1 RSAACCMETAFS
13 PSMGLRRRGV
23 CGRISVHGHRA
34 GVGSSSIAR
43 QSSVA
48 ASFQERTP
56 TAQRTDVFRPFECR
70 SLAQEAA
77 EARPILEL
85 HLADTERFRDSGDE
99 RAEVSFGNRPYFDVD
114 RLAALGYPDQTGPLG
129 RTAGQGIEAIR
140 VRRARAANE
149 EASTIG
155 QLMVQRQTAHV
166 RAANDQADV
175 SWRTIGFER
184 EIGRA

>member
-1 RSAACCMETAFS
+1 
-13 PSMGLRRRGV
+13 
-23 CGRISVHGHRA
+23 
-34 GVGSSSIAR
+34 
-43 QSSVA
+43 A

-184 EIGRA
+184 GLVEGERRRAQLRHARAMQPIRVRQQRALRARGSHECDTER